1 MARRKKGQPVHGW
14 VIVDKPKGMTS
25 TQVVG
30 AVRRIYDAQKAGHA
44 GTLDPLATGILAV
57 ALGEAT
63 KTVPFAMDADK
74 TYRFTARWGEARD
87 TDDTEGRVVATSDV
101 RPTPAQIEAA
111 LPAFTGTLLQTP
123 PAYSA
128 IKVQGERAYDLAREG
143 EEVVLEPRQVE
154 VYEARLLGIPDPDHA
169 EFEILCGK
177 GTYVRSWV
185 RDIARAL
192 GTVGHVS
199 ALRRTRIGGFTE
211 DLAVPLER
219 LQGEARPEPQ
229 PENKLAMEGA
239 SMHIP
244 AAFEHL
250 RPIATALD
258 GIPALAVT
266 GPDAVRLRS
275 GNPILIRA
283 NQFAKIAESCPQEDD
298 LQGLSVFLQ
307 TAEGEPV
314 ALAEIA
320 QGELRPFRVFNL

>member
-1 MARRKKGQPVHGW
+1 MGKRKKGQPVHGW
-14 VIVDKPKGMTS
+14 VIVDKPQGVTS
-25 TQVVG
+25 TQVVA
-30 AVRRIYDAQKAGHA
+30 AVRRIFDAQKAGHA
-44 GTLDPLATGILAV
+44 GTLDPMATGVLAV

-87 TDDTEGRVVATSDV
+87 TDDAEGRVTATSDV
-101 RPTPAQIEAA
+101 RPTREQIEAM
-111 LPAFTGTLLQTP
+111 LPRFTGALTQTP
-123 PAYSA
+123 PAFSA
-128 IKVQGERAYDLAREG
+128 IKVQGARAYDLAREG
-143 EEVVLEPRQVE
+143 EAVELAPRTVE
-154 VYEARLLGIPDPDHA
+154 VHEARLLEIPDLDHA
-169 EFEILCGK
+169 VFEILCGK
-177 GTYVRSWV
+177 GTYVRAWV
-185 RDIARAL
+185 RDLALAL

-199 ALRRTRIGGFTE
+199 QLRRTRVGTFE
-211 DLAVPLER
+211 EKDSCP
-219 LQGEARPEPQ
+219 
-229 PENKLAMEGA
+229 LAMEGS

-283 NQFAKIAESCPQEDD
+283 NQFARIAESQPEGDD
-298 LQGLSVFLQ
+298 LQGLTVFLQ
-307 TAEGEPV
+307 TSEGEPV
-314 ALAEIA
+314 ALAEFA